1 MRILA
6 LKPTCNQTRYNMIT
20 KYALTTGIDLTGAI
34 LDKMDRISKWQKS
47 FFCEVIILFLT
58 IKGKIN
64 FLQMERYSDSC
75 EVRYRNMFAKKFAFA
90 KFNHLFIKEHCSDDL
105 IIGFDPSYLP
115 KSGKHTNNVGYFYS
129 GVAGCTKKGIE
140 IGCIAIIDVKQKT
153 AYHYECEQTPVVEK
167 GNKEDSLVDHYC
179 KLITSKSGE
188 LKKLSLVVVADAWFN
203 KKRYVEGITK
213 SGFEFISRLRSDA
226 NLLYLYDGPRKTGRG
241 RPTKY
246 DGKVDIKNINTDKIT
261 KVFENEQ
268 MIISSGTVYSV
279 GLKRVIKIAYT
290 QYLDN
295 EGKVKETMI
304 YYSTNLNRSAEK
316 IVEYYKSR
324 FQMEFIFRDGK
335 QHTGLADCQARSENK
350 IYNHVNYSMTAVN
363 LAKGIIRQ
371 GLSKDEVKS
380 CSIQDIKT
388 ELFNQ
393 FLLERIFCNF
403 AISTELKK
411 NDQLIRKILDIG
423 KVAA

>member
-34 LDKMDRISKWQKS
+34 LDKMDRISKWHKS
-47 FFCEVIILFLT
+47 FFCEVIVLFLT

-64 FLQMERYSDSC
+64 FLQMERYSNSC
-75 EVRYRNMFAKKFAFA
+75 EVRYRNMFAKKFKFN
-90 KFNHLFIKEHCSDDL
+90 KFNHAFINEHCSDEL

-115 KSGKHTNNVGYFYS
+115 KSGKHTKDVGYFYS
-129 GVAGCTKKGIE
+129 GVAGCTKRGIE
-140 IGCIAIIDVKQKT
+140 IGCIAIIDVKQNT
-153 AYHYECEQTPVVEK
+153 AYHYEAEQTPKLDK
-167 GNKEDSLVDHYC
+167 GNKEENLVDHYC
-179 KLITSKSGE
+179 KLITTKAVD
-188 LKKLSLVVVADAWFN
+188 LKGLSSILVADAWFN
-203 KKRYVEGITK
+203 KKKFVDGVTK
-213 SGFEFISRLRSDA
+213 TGFEFISRLRTDA
-226 NLLYLYDGPRKTGRG
+226 NLLYLYDGLKKTGRG
-241 RPTKY
+241 RPIKY
-246 DGKVDIKNINTDKIT
+246 DGKVKIKAINTDKIT
-261 KVFENEQ
+261 KVYEDEQ
-268 MIISSGTVYSV
+268 MIIYSGIVYSV
-279 GLKRVIKIAYT
+279 SLKRNIKIAYT
-290 QYLDN
+290 QYLNTD
-295 EGKVKETMI
+295 GQVKETII
-304 YYSTNLNRSAEK
+304 YYSTNLQRSGEK
-316 IVEYYKSR
+316 IVEYYKAR

-335 QHTGLADCQARSENK
+335 QHTGLADCQARSEEK

-371 GLSKDEVKS
+371 GLAKDEVKS

-393 FLLERIFCNF
+393 YLLERIFCNF